1 MKTKE
6 LSFWIWMAVVWI
18 WPLVLLL
25 STFRWYLPCEGL
37 RLLCK
42 STWVLY
48 AGELQGWIVVQSH
61 IRRDRHP
68 DPRVVVF
75 LLLSTASWLL
85 LPYGLGRWEYDYSGG
100 YGLVPDWNYIDN
112 LFLSFF
118 LHLPTLA
125 VMLWGFMGYG
135 GLGSLGGL
143 GGSIPDVPY
152 KREVPAGWLDG
163 VWKGGQV
170 SDDFLGHRG
179 EFDLNDE
186 ARRASEDMQQFHYSH
201 PDADLSD
208 HYYWEDVLDADTD
221 GYLEDA

>member
-6 LSFWIWMAVVWI
+6 FSFWIWMAVVWI
-18 WPLVLLL
+18 WPSVLLL

-48 AGELQGWIVVQSH
+48 AGVLQGWVVVQAH

-75 LLLSTASWLL
+75 LVLSAASWLL
-85 LPYGLGRWEYDYSGG
+85 LPYGLGRWEYKFSGG
-100 YGLVPDWNYIDN
+100 YGFVLDWYYFDN
-112 LFLSFF
+112 LCLSTL

-125 VMLWGFMGYG
+125 VMLWDFMGYG
-135 GLGSLGGL
+135 RLGGF
-143 GGSIPDVPY
+143 GVSIPDDSY

-163 VWKGGQV
+163 VWKGGQA
-170 SDDFLGHRG
+170 SDDFIGHRG

-186 ARRASEDMQQFHYSH
+186 ARRVSEDMQQFHHNH

-221 GYLEDA
+221 GYLEELS